1 MENKKSLWEILI
13 PRFSNDYEEFRL
25 EFHKKWDEK
34 VREISGGLTILRTTK
49 GYWMNPKNKLFVD
62 EMIPVRIY
70 CSEEEMDKIMN
81 YTLNYYNQ
89 EAVMSYIISNKV
101 KILNKNDNR

>member
-1 MENKKSLWEILI
+1 MENKKSLWEILV
-13 PRFSNDYEEFRL
+13 PRFSNTHEEFGL

-34 VREISGGLTILRTTK
+34 VREISGGLTVLKTAK
-49 GYWMNPKNKLFVD
+49 GYWVNSKDKLFVE

-89 EAVMSYIISNKV
+89 EAVMSYIISDKV